1 MLGRHLGGLEQAALD
16 YHDALTLAGHEVH
29 TVIHPGAA
37 IRRGL
42 EQRGAA
48 WHGLTHLGE
57 WDLVAAARL
66 RWLMQ
71 RLGTEAS
78 IAHGNRAMHL
88 LRRTGAKPLIA
99 VLPNYKMSCRGAT
112 AVFYPTL
119 DLRRY
124 AIGQGMMEDRLYHI
138 PSMVAVP
145 TSPPQSA
152 GHEPPVIGAM
162 GRFVGK
168 KGFDVFMM
176 ALARLR
182 SSDVAFR
189 AVLAGDGPDR
199 AALERLRTELHLND
213 MLALPGWT
221 DDKQAF
227 FGGIDLFCL
236 PSHHEPFGIVLIEA
250 MAQAKPIVATNSEGP
265 SEILRAGTDGLVVPR
280 GDAHLLAEALGK
292 LIADPGSARR
302 LAANAYRRAREDFA
316 LPCVAVRLD
325 LALRRITGTGSR
337 QASEV
342 AL

>member
-16 YHDALTLAGHEVH
+16 YHDALARTGHEVH
-29 TVIHPGAA
+29 TVIHPDAT
-37 IRRGL
+37 IRLRL

-48 WHGLTHLGE
+48 WHGLAHLGE
-57 WDLVAAARL
+57 WDIVAAVRL
-66 RWLMQ
+66 RRLLQ
-71 RLGTEAS
+71 RLGTEIS

-88 LRRTGAKPLIA
+88 LRRATQKPLIA

-124 AIGQGMMEDRLYHI
+124 ATSQGIMDDRLHHI

-145 TSPPQSA
+145 ATLPQHA
-152 GHEPPVIGAM
+152 WHEPPVIGSM

-168 KGFDVFMM
+168 KGFDVFLM

-182 SSDVAFR
+182 SSGVAFR
-189 AVLAGDGPDR
+189 AVLAGEGPDR
-199 AALERLRTELHLND
+199 AALERLRAELRLHDVLT
-213 MLALPGWT
+213 LPGWI
-221 DDKQAF
+221 DNKPEF
-227 FGGIDLFCL
+227 FAGIDLFCL

-280 GDAHLLAEALGK
+280 GDAGQLAQALGR
-292 LIADPGSARR
+292 LIADPSDARR
-302 LAANAYRRAREDFA
+302 LAANAHARAREDFD
-316 LPCVAVRLD
+316 LPSVAGRLN
-325 LALRRITGTGSR
+325 LAVQHIVGTRLRQS
-337 QASEV
+337 SEV
-342 AL
+342 PV